1 MNTLTE
7 VYGEPISVYTKE
19 QAIEDGILIRV
30 GFLSN
35 LKLPVL
41 FTTNLFSDV
50 KDNYREIITRG
61 LDLLNKKDPEDDGFY
76 KLRVIEK
83 DRIWVITNTEGVT
96 FMKPED
102 YWKVVKSKESLSLKL
117 LKSLYFSLFSK
128 NSLFLGVLKTV
139 HGQHIY
145 REDK

>member
-1 MNTLTE
+1 MNTPLTE

-35 LKLPVL
+35 LKLPVI
-41 FTTNLFSDV
+41 FTTNLFNDV

-61 LDLLNKKDPEDDGFY
+61 LELLNKKDPEDDGYY

-83 DRIWVITNTEGVT
+83 DPSVIANSEGVT
-96 FMKPED
+96 LVKPEIII
-102 YWKVVKSKESLSLKL
+102 VHFCGENFSRNLTFSALSINRQRRLCWAA
-117 LKSLYFSLFSK
+117 FS
-128 NSLFLGVLKTV
+128 
-139 HGQHIY
+139 
-145 REDK
+145 